1 MSSSDTVR
9 PRLLTSEVVKLVT
22 LRSVWITALVTAVTC
37 IGAAALLA
45 PSVGEAIVTNDP
57 ALAPGTVPESVGLEW
72 ISLGLIGVLVIGVN
86 AGSSEY
92 TGGQLKTSLLAV
104 PHRLALVLTK
114 ALALFLTTLIL
125 AAVTIPGLS
134 ILSQVALGDVGVLG
148 GGVPASL
155 IWRWIGGIAYWA
167 AMAQIGFALGL
178 LMRQSLIPLFVL
190 IILSQIILVI
200 VYWFP
205 FLKYLPDAAGAQL
218 FDPGAVGGSDPHAVL
233 SPTAAAATLAAWV
246 IVLVGAAV
254 IRFRRR
260 DANS

>member
-1 MSSSDTVR
+1 MSSSETVR
-9 PRLLTSEVVKLVT
+9 PQLLASEVVKLVT

-45 PSVGEAIVTNDP
+45 PSVGEAIVANDP

-72 ISLGLIGVLVIGVN
+72 ISMGLIGVFVIGVT

-104 PHRLALVLTK
+104 PHRLALVLAK
-114 ALALFLTTLIL
+114 ALALFLATLVL

-134 ILSQVALGDVGVLG
+134 ILSQVALGEVSVLG

-155 IWRWIGGIAYWA
+155 IWRWVGGIAYWA

-190 IILSQIILVI
+190 IILSQVI
-200 VYWFP
+200 PVLVYWLP
-205 FLKYLPDAAGAQL
+205 FLTYLPDAAGSQL
-218 FDPGAVGGSDPHAVL
+218 FDPGAAGGSDPHAAL
-233 SPTAAAATLAAWV
+233 SPAVAAVTLAAWV
-246 IVLVGAAV
+246 IVLGGAAV
-254 IRFRRR
+254 IRFRGR
-260 DANS
+260 DADS